1 MQQNIINFICI
12 RNRTIMKKVLSLV
25 LLAFM
30 VFACE
35 EGVVITVP
43 ASSSYSFTM
52 PQGQINSAPDN
63 VFSGTQT
70 IDITQFF
77 NEDAEQ
83 IESIKLDKLVYEV
96 SGYNNTSGDLVLM
109 DLIIQTKVNG
119 NTNDILTIFG
129 LVVENTGE
137 VIAFEDGN
145 PASALSAAQVASLES
160 IMDNLQPFEITVTGD
175 FTQDVDDDLDISIG
189 WDITASVAQ
198 PSTGGG

>member
-1 MQQNIINFICI
+1 M
-12 RNRTIMKKVLSLV
+12 LSLV
-25 LLAFM
+25 MLVLL

-52 PQGQINSAPDN
+52 PSSAINADADN
-63 VFSGTQT
+63 IFSGSQEV
-70 IDITQFF
+70 DITQFF

-109 DLIIQTKVNG
+109 DLIIQTRVNG
-119 NTNDILTIFG
+119 NTNDILVITG

-137 VIAFEDGN
+137 VLAFEDGN
-145 PASALSAAQVASLES
+145 PESALSAAQVASLES
-160 IMDNLQPFEITVTGD
+160 IMDNLQPFEMIVTGD
-175 FTQDVDDDLDISIG
+175 FTQDIDDDFDVSIS
-189 WDITASVAQ
+189 WDITASVSQ
-198 PSTGGG
+198 DTGTGG

>member
-1 MQQNIINFICI
+1 
-12 RNRTIMKKVLSLV
+12 MKKVLSLV
-25 LLAFM
+25 LLALM

-52 PQGQINSAPDN
+52 PQSQINADPDN
-63 VFSGTQT
+63 VFSGSQT
-70 IDITQFF
+70 VDITQFF

-83 IESIKLDKLVYEV
+83 IESIKLDKLVYEI

-109 DLIIQTKVNG
+109 DLTIQTRVNG
-119 NTNDILTIFG
+119 NTNDILVISG

-137 VIAFEDGN
+137 VLAFEDGN
-145 PASALSAAQVASLES
+145 PSSALSAAQVASLES
-160 IMDNLQPFEITVTGD
+160 IMDNLQPFEMIVTGD
-175 FTQDVDDDLDISIG
+175 FTQDIDSDFDVSIS

>member
-1 MQQNIINFICI
+1 
-12 RNRTIMKKVLSLV
+12 MKKLSLLLV
-25 LLAFM
+25 LLIFM
-30 VFACE
+30 ACE
-35 EGVVITVP
+35 EGVIITVP

-52 PQGQINSAPDN
+52 PSSQINAADDN
-63 VFSGTQT
+63 VFSGSQVV
-70 IDITQFF
+70 DITQFF

-83 IESIKLDKLVYEV
+83 IESIKLDKLTYEV
-96 SGYNNTSGDLVLM
+96 SGYSNNSGNLVLM
-109 DLIIQTKVNG
+109 DLSIATRLNG
-119 NTNDILTIFG
+119 TTTEILVITG

-160 IMDNLQPFEITVTGD
+160 IMDNLQPFDIIVTGD
-175 FTQDVDDDLDISIG
+175 FTDDIDGDFDVSIS